1 MKMEDSVMGLLRP
14 AEEPAESNPETGTRT
29 EAGKKLPASVDWLL

>member
-1 MKMEDSVMGLLRP
+1 MKMEDSVMGLLRS
-14 AEEPAESNPETGTRT
+14 AEEPAEANPETRT